1 VAGPSLG
8 GLKAAFGIGSPSRY
22 TMPFGV
28 GLMEGV
34 EVGMAK
40 AADHLEVPA
49 VPGLAAPLAGDLGAA
64 GLGAGGAG
72 ATINVYPSAQM
83 DEKQLAAL
91 VNRELAWATAGGVA

>member
-1 VAGPSLG
+1 
-8 GLKAAFGIGSPSRY
+8 
-22 TMPFGV
+22 MPFGE

-40 AADHLEVPA
+40 AADHLEVPG
-49 VPGLAAPLAGDLGAA
+49 VPGLASPLGGDFGGMA
-64 GLGAGGAG
+64 GLGAGAGG

-91 VNRELAWATAGGVA
+91 VNRELTWAVAGGAG